1 MERSLTAIQVKIRAQ
16 GQSEDDTM
24 EKRDYAILSGIAVLA
39 IIVGAIATNKPL
51 GEYFVSGTLEAA
63 NTAVTMAWITWWA
76 LMAGFAIAGGVEA
89 WVSSE
94 KVSDLLEVNG
104 PRELGYGTFFGFVSL
119 SCSYSAVAT
128 AKNFFKQGASA
139 AAALG
144 TYMFAA
150 TNLVI
155 EIGIVIWLLL
165 G

>member
-1 MERSLTAIQVKIRAQ
+1 
-16 GQSEDDTM
+16 M

-39 IIVGAIATNKPL
+39 IVIGAVTTSQPL
-51 GEYFVSGTLEAA
+51 GEYLVSGTLETA

-76 LMAGFAIAGGVEA
+76 LVVGFAIAGGVEA
-89 WVSSE
+89 WVSTE
-94 KVSDLLEVNG
+94 TVSKLLEG
-104 PRELGYGTFFGFVSL
+104 HSPLELGYGTFFGFMSS

-144 TYMFAA
+144 AYMFAA

-155 EIGIVIWLLL
+155 EIGMSSGCCSAGSSCWRISSVACC
-165 G
+165 